1 MSAASPA
8 LKVIAVKDEPS
19 PLDLGASTLFDLIG
33 HSPLVA
39 EGKALLVS
47 IDPIKTALG
56 IRWDAR
62 REHIHEVV
70 ERHFRKHLSDSDI
83 WLQASETH
91 FLVGTPEKSAMAAQA
106 VCYRALKEVLTHFL
120 GAVDPANLRVNQ
132 VTELTGDHITV
143 RPVSAA
149 ELERADAEAVFSPLA
164 APDGGE
170 TSALNSL
177 KAWPLKSADGRQLR
191 VSFAVDPV
199 IDLRSGNVAGR
210 RVESRILDLER
221 GVELGPSERRALL
234 PPDFARIDLAAL
246 ARGMSQL
253 TERDAGRPSL
263 VMQLSF
269 IGLSNRRASTA
280 IFEQARAVEHVLK
293 RAVVCEL
300 VDIEEGIPAG
310 RLAEMTALVRPYFR
324 AVWVQVEPNR
334 ALIGACK
341 EARATGLTVRAGA
354 LGDDNR
360 SIALGLRRF
369 MKIAE
374 GAAPALTVTS
384 LPAQELLMEAM
395 AIGFSHAT
403 LRVCTPPP
411 AEPAEPATAG
421 D

>member
-8 LKVIAVKDEPS
+8 LKVIAVKDEPH
-19 PLDLGASTLFDLIG
+19 PLDLGASALFELIG
-33 HSPLVA
+33 NSPLVA

-83 WLQASETH
+83 LLQASETH
-91 FLVGTPEKSAMAAQA
+91 ILVGTPEKSAMVAQA

-120 GAVDPANLRVNQ
+120 GAVDPANLRVNL
-132 VTELTGDHITV
+132 VTELTGDHIAV

-149 ELERADAEAVFSPLA
+149 ELEKADAEAVF
-164 APDGGE
+164 APPPVPGGNGE
-170 TSALNSL
+170 ASALNSL

-199 IDLRSGNVAGR
+199 IDLRSGNVAGH

-221 GVELGPSERRALL
+221 GSELGPAERRALL

-269 IGLSNRRASTA
+269 VGLSNRRASTA
-280 IFEQARAVEHVLK
+280 IFEHARAVEHVLK

-310 RLAEMTALVRPYFR
+310 RLAEMTALVRPFFR

-354 LGDDNR
+354 FGEDNR

-369 MKIAE
+369 MKMAE

-384 LPAQELLMEAM
+384 LPARELLMEAM
-395 AIGFSHAT
+395 AMGFSHAT
-403 LRVCTPPP
+403 LRVPNPSA
-411 AEPAEPATAG
+411 AESPTVG